1 MAGRESKL
9 TPEMTTRLCSALR
22 AGNTRRASC
31 RYAGISEDSFANYL
45 RDSSDFSE
53 AVTRAEG
60 EAEVG
65 YIAVIKKCAM
75 AGDWRAAAWWA
86 SHHPNAKH
94 DWRQVSEIKWSDLS
108 TDEILTL
115 LGASAGDPGAES
127 AGDRMAT
134 EGAADGEA
142 ERDSLLSADAQGEA
156 ESISGPDL

>member
-1 MAGRESKL
+1 MMAGRESKL
-9 TPEMTTRLCSALR
+9 TPEMTQKLCSALR
-22 AGNTRRASC
+22 AGNTRRAAC
-31 RYAGISEDSFANYL
+31 LYAGISADSFANYL

-65 YIAVIKKCAM
+65 YIAVIKKCAL

-108 TDEILTL
+108 TDAILAL
-115 LGASAGDPGAES
+115 LGAGEGDPGAES

-134 EGAADGEA
+134 EGEHNEPGEHPLLPADADGEA
-142 ERDSLLSADAQGEA
+142 AGVPGADV
-156 ESISGPDL
+156 